1 MSNVL
6 HAIVEPGF
14 FGSAQ
19 VHAALAITA
28 AVALLCGV
36 IGVFTVVRGQSFA
49 GHALSD
55 INATGGSAAFLAGIS
70 PVWGYVAISV
80 AAAGAMEAIGIDRRR
95 GRDVAT
101 GIVLVVGFGL
111 AALFLFWD
119 TTLSGASNATN
130 EVLFGSIWTLS
141 PGTVPIVIALGAA
154 AITLLA
160 FIYRPLLLSSVSSE
174 LAAARGVSVRTIGA
188 LYLLALAG
196 AVALTCVAIGAILS
210 TGLLIGP
217 AAGALHLSRRP
228 WSAMASAAAIALA
241 ASWLGILL
249 AYDSY
254 YWPPVGNGWPVSFF
268 IVVLVF
274 LFYAGA
280 RIRAARV

>member
-1 MSNVL
+1 MSSVL

-19 VHAALAITA
+19 VHAALAITGA
-28 AVALLCGV
+28 AALLCGV

-55 INATGGSAAFLAGIS
+55 INATG
-70 PVWGYVAISV
+70 
-80 AAAGAMEAIGIDRRR
+80 IDRRR
-95 GRDVAT
+95 GRDIAT

-141 PGTVPIVIALGAA
+141 PGTVPIVIALGAG

-160 FIYRPLLLSSVSSE
+160 VIYRPLLLSSVSSE
-174 LAAARGVSVRTIGA
+174 LAAARGVSVRIVGA
-188 LYLLALAG
+188 LYLLALAA

-228 WSAMASAAAIALA
+228 WSAMASATAIALA

-280 RIRAARV
+280 RIRAARG

>member
-1 MSNVL
+1 VSSVL

-19 VHAALAITA
+19 VHAALAITGA
-28 AVALLCGV
+28 AALLCGV

-95 GRDVAT
+95 GRDIAT

-141 PGTVPIVIALGAA
+141 PGTVPIVIALGAG

-160 FIYRPLLLSSVSSE
+160 VIYRPLLLSSVSSE
-174 LAAARGVSVRTIGA
+174 LAAARGVSVRIVGA
-188 LYLLALAG
+188 LYLLALAA

-228 WSAMASAAAIALA
+228 WSAMASATAIALA

-280 RIRAARV
+280 RIRAARG